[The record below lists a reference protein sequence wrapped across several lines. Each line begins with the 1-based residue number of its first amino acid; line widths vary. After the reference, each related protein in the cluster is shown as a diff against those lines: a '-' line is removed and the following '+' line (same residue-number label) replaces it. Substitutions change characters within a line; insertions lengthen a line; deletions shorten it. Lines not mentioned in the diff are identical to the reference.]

1 MCVFSVHLP
10 ILPEV
15 TQNSHADVLL
25 PAGVRVLPEATKGF
39 RTRAGEGV
47 TLRTVKL
54 IIAPWTS
61 VLLLQ
66 PLRKYTVAAMVGW

>member
-1 MCVFSVHLP
+1 M
-10 ILPEV
+10 
-15 TQNSHADVLL
+15 
-25 PAGVRVLPEATKGF
+25 PEATKGF